1 MSRSYL
7 ILKWVNIETILI
19 KFYQFYICIY
29 IEINMN
35 GSIVYKVQLL
45 SLPILFLSMLKG
57 LINKF
62 ILSRNR
68 RKRDILQFTGNRAY
82 NI

>member
-1 MSRSYL
+1 
-7 ILKWVNIETILI
+7 
-19 KFYQFYICIY
+19 
-29 IEINMN
+29 MN

-68 RKRDILQFTGNRAY
+68 RKRDILQFTGNRTY